1 MFRFFLLQSSEPFTT
16 TPSAPE
22 YMDSYGLVLF
32 LLWLATATGLFLFVR
47 WLSRFLIKFNL
58 PNDTRLLI
66 LIAFSGVM
74 LVAALNFLWKQEVKQ
89 PTPPTTNSS
98 TAPDST
104 ADAQQPQTEINL
116 DTYESTTYPD
126 LYGLRQEMIKQL
138 QDLNTFFAQIN
149 DLAER
154 LPAQRRFLQDIIDI
168 RWERRKQ
175 LQQAYQA
182 IDRSRSAFWLHYHT
196 GEDHFVR
203 KMFAEEAVRLQK
215 RIQDGLGDSREFQ
228 LAEAEAISKH
238 LRAAD
243 DLLKAAKLPTPQKG
257 QSINTI
263 FRPYSDQNRQ
273 TLIELLTRKQ
283 ENSILVNLKQL
294 QQEEK
299 RVYDKLAYMQ
309 QYQQI
314 NTDLQEETYSLI
326 LAWNQALIYNQYA
339 QYRILFATEA
349 LETTLLLG
357 EAPANRDYAWLLKE
371 LRELSPSILAQ
382 AVEERNVAAFSYNP
396 AIDSKY
402 RKP

>member
-1 MFRFFLLQSSEPFTT
+1 
-16 TPSAPE
+16 
-22 YMDSYGLVLF
+22 
-32 LLWLATATGLFLFVR
+32 
-47 WLSRFLIKFNL
+47 
-58 PNDTRLLI
+58 
-66 LIAFSGVM
+66 M

-182 IDRSRSAFWLHYHT
+182 IDRSRRAFWLHYHT
-196 GEDHFVR
+196 GEDHYVR